1 MLDRPNT
8 REGWIARAAS
18 LAIEG
23 RAFIGGAYVGALDG
37 GTFAKVSPI
46 DGKVFAHVADC
57 GEADIDRAVKSA
69 RAAFESGAWRDA
81 DPQRKKKVLLRFAE
95 LIREH
100 AVEIALLETLDVGK
114 VIGNSLTVDVPFC
127 ADCIQYYAEY
137 ADKLFDE
144 IAPLGPQ
151 DLALVRK
158 EPLGVVGAIV
168 PWNYPLIIAAW
179 KLGPALLAGNSVILK
194 PAEQSPLASL
204 VLGRLG
210 KEAGLPDGV
219 LNVVP
224 GFGENAGKP
233 LALHPDVDMIAFT
246 GSTEV
251 GKLMMVYA
259 GQSNMKRVALEC
271 GGKSPHVVMPDADLD
286 AAAEAIAWGIYY
298 NQGETCHAGSRVLAH
313 ASIREALVKKI
324 GEVQQAQI
332 PLGHPFDAGAQLGA
346 MVEEKQMQR
355 VLGYIELGVQEG
367 ARDRAWRQAGVRRDR
382 RLLCRADHPRRREQR
397 HAHRPGGD
405 LRPGRRRH
413 PVRDRSRGDSPRQRH
428 DLRPRRRGL
437 DARHGRG
444 AQAYARHSRR
454 DGLGQRLRPLLAD
467 DAVRR
472 LQAVRL
478 RPRPV
483 AARNRQVYGLQDD
496 LDALSVEIHAG
507 HWTAAGDATSDGRAT
522 PRCATQSAARARPFV
537 PGSIVRGRPPDRR
550 FRQDRSDNDRFGD
563 RPDRGRAT

>member
-251 GKLMMVYA
+251 GKLMLVYA

-271 GGKSPHVVMPDADLD
+271 GGKSPHVVMSDADLD

-367 ARDRAWRQAGVRRDR
+367 ARIAHGGKRVFAETGGFYVEPTILDGASNGMRIAQEEIFGPVVVVIPFETEAEAIRLANDTIYGLAAAVWTRDMG
-382 RLLCRADHPRRREQR
+382 A
-397 HAHRPGGD
+397 AHRLTRAIRAGTVWVNAYDRSSLTTPFGGFKQS
-405 LRPGRRRH
+405 GFG
-413 PVRDRSRGDSPRQRH
+413 RDRSP
-428 DLRPRRRGL
+428 
-437 DARHGRG
+437 
-444 AQAYARHSRR
+444 
-454 DGLGQRLRPLLAD
+454 
-467 DAVRR
+467 
-472 LQAVRL
+472 
-478 RPRPV
+478 
-483 AARNRQVYGLQDD
+483 
-496 LDALSVEIHAG
+496 HAIDKYMDFKTI
-507 HWTAAGDATSDGRAT
+507 WTHYR
-522 PRCATQSAARARPFV
+522 
-537 PGSIVRGRPPDRR
+537 
-550 FRQDRSDNDRFGD
+550 
-563 RPDRGRAT
+563 